1 MIQKPSVI
9 FEGLNARELSRSKV
23 KLSLHLGLVRLLL
36 EYYLVLVSTLQ
47 MDIDE
52 LKGIQRRAKWMLAGL
67 ENVACYEDSGNS
79 SYHRKI
85 RWWPDGSL
93 SMVAGE
99 RGQAEGI
106 NLIRFWSVTKVKWL
120 WVQTRKILTKNEVQI
135 SMTVQTDHWNN
146 FIRAAVDFLKLNIW
160 NSTLNLFFLR
170 RRKKKKRTLGHAL
183 GIKMSSVICS
193 CAIHVTVCQWDHF
206 CPLKSM
212 NLFLH
217 TDFGDKIEP
226 GETEPECQVK
236 PSSSDFH

>member
-1 MIQKPSVI
+1 MNWKG
-9 FEGLNARELSRSKV
+9 FREEPNECLQAWKM
-23 KLSLHLGLVRLLL
+23 LLV
-36 EYYLVLVSTLQ
+36 
-47 MDIDE
+47 M
-52 LKGIQRRAKWMLAGL
+52 K
-67 ENVACYEDSGNS
+67 DSGNS